1 MRCSLRC
8 SVAAPSLVVVGGGG
22 GRTGAQARRGSGTMS
37 NAAAAATAIHR
48 SGQDSDMH
56 FFAAASGG
64 AGRSR
69 EQQCRCAVGRN
80 DTRDTCSEARMTRSR
95 VRHPPKADSSL
106 FGHSPYILSHDRY
119 PLPLLTTLRHCC
131 DCFLRHFYVVS
142 LDLPL

>member
-8 SVAAPSLVVVGGGG
+8 SVAGGCGWR
-22 GRTGAQARRGSGTMS
+22 GRENGSAGETGKWD
-37 NAAAAATAIHR
+37 NELAAAATAIHR

-64 AGRSR
+64 TGRSR

-131 DCFLRHFYVVS
+131 DCFLRHSYVVS
-142 LDLPL
+142 LDLPV